1 MTRTIDGKGRAA
13 VRVSEKNRLILWTR
27 AGGNC
32 QYSGCNK
39 PLLGDIISGAEK
51 LNTAY
56 IAHIVAAAPNGP
68 RGDPVRS
75 HTMADDIDN
84 LMLLC
89 DVHHRLI
96 DREEVAGH
104 PEARLLAMKTAHEAR
119 IALITAIDA
128 DRATHLLHY
137 AARIGEHDCPVSA
150 THSRAAVLPARY
162 PFGHPLVLELKDS
175 SFSEN
180 DAAYW
185 QFQRDHL
192 ARQFEL
198 RVGERL
204 RQGEIRHLSVFAI
217 APQPLLIQLG
227 SLLSDIADVDVRQIS
242 REPKG
247 WAWRENW
254 PPITF
259 LDRRAEPRTAPKV
272 ALNLGISATIDDE
285 RISNVLGADVPV
297 WAIEAKNPGNDIL
310 GRPECLAA
318 FRTLLRQTFAAIR
331 LAHGDDAEIHV
342 FPALPVAMAIEV
354 GRVWM
359 PKADL
364 PLILWDERRD
374 QGGFQQRLVIGR

>member
-1 MTRTIDGKGRAA
+1 
-13 VRVSEKNRLILWTR
+13 
-27 AGGNC
+27 
-32 QYSGCNK
+32 
-39 PLLGDIISGAEK
+39 
-51 LNTAY
+51 
-56 IAHIVAAAPNGP
+56 
-68 RGDPVRS
+68 
-75 HTMADDIDN
+75 
-84 LMLLC
+84 
-89 DVHHRLI
+89 
-96 DREEVAGH
+96 
-104 PEARLLAMKTAHEAR
+104 
-119 IALITAIDA
+119 
-128 DRATHLLHY
+128 
-137 AARIGEHDCPVSA
+137 
-150 THSRAAVLPARY
+150 VLPARY
-162 PFGHPLVLELKDS
+162 PLGHPLALELKDS

-217 APQPLLIQLG
+217 APQPLLILLG

-247 WAWRENW
+247 WAWRESW
-254 PPITF
+254 SPITF
-259 LDRRAEPRTAPKV
+259 LDRKAEPRPSSKV
-272 ALNLGISATIDDE
+272 ALNLGVSATIDKA
-285 RISNVLGADVPV
+285 RISNVLGADVPI
-297 WAIEAKNPGNDIL
+297 WAIEAEHPGNDVL
-310 GRPECLAA
+310 GRPECLGV
-318 FRTLLRQTFAAIR
+318 FRMLLRQAFAAIR
-331 LAHGDDAEIHV
+331 LAHGEDAEIHV